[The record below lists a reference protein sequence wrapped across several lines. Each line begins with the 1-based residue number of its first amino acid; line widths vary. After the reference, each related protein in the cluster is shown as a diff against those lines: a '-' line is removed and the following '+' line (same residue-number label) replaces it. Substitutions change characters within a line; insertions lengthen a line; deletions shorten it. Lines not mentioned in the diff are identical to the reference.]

1 MVHTGRVHPVVS
13 RSLLALT
20 LVAGLACS
28 RDDGRQL
35 PAPTAGQTT
44 TSVPA
49 PAVGQPDD
57 RPAGGVPS
65 LSSPSFS
72 PGGMI
77 PDRHTCFGDDVSPTL
92 IWLVTE
98 PAAELAVVVRDRD
111 AGGYVHWIVT
121 SIDPAVQGIGEGGI
135 PEGAVAGANSGGTAG
150 WLGPCPP
157 AGTGTHTYDFAVHAL
172 PEPLALD
179 PLLPADQAAQA
190 IEGASSGQVNL
201 AGTVAAR

>member
-1 MVHTGRVHPVVS
+1 MVHTGQVHPLYS
-13 RSLLALT
+13 RSLLALA
-20 LVAGLACS
+20 LAVAAACS
-28 RDDGRQL
+28 GDDGREL

-44 TSVPA
+44 SSVSA
-49 PAVGQPDD
+49 PAVGQP
-57 RPAGGVPS
+57 AEGVPS

-72 PGGMI
+72 AGGTI

-92 IWLVTE
+92 IWLMTE
-98 PAAELAVVVRDRD
+98 PAAELAIVVRDRD

-121 SIDPAVQGIGEGGI
+121 GIDPAVQGIGEGGI

-157 AGTGTHTYDFAVHAL
+157 GGTGTHTYDFAVHAL

-190 IEGASSGQVNL
+190 IEGASSDHVSL